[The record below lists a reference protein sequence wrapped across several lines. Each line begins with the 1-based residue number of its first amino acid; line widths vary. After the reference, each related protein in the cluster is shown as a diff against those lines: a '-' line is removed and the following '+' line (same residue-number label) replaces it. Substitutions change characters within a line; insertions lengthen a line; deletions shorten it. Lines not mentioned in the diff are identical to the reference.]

1 MKGFTKR
8 EKKMVTYFTWE
19 YVLNIF
25 YMIYTGCN
33 MKKKTWL
40 ITTLIE
46 KGQGTEEFPNI
57 LGSFIHFLLQGTI
70 VFMFNV
76 LQKFYESVMYHFV
89 YTSNENC
96 NHKVVTGK

>member
-1 MKGFTKR
+1 MRICTEYFLYDIHLMQC
-8 EKKMVTYFTWE
+8 EKK
-19 YVLNIF
+19 
-25 YMIYTGCN
+25 
-33 MKKKTWL
+33 KRL
-40 ITTLIE
+40 ITTLIA
-46 KGQGTEEFPNI
+46 KGQGIEEFLNI

-89 YTSNENC
+89 YPSNENF